1 MCNLHNYVTQIL
13 LLLSYW
19 RSACAVCATM
29 PPVSK
34 DPIRRIQV
42 SRLGHP
48 TAVVCLVGQD
58 VTGTLNESNFLQPIP
73 LAIQHISIAM
83 AVICLHDSFRTRY
96 RQQLVTRY
104 QADYSSRSRCCAGY
118 QSCSSRCCRK
128 LLIQSPYIVSELF

>member
-1 MCNLHNYVTQIL
+1 MLAECVICIIMSHYYYII
-13 LLLSYW
+13 YW
-19 RSACAVCATM
+19 RFACAVCATM

-42 SRLGHP
+42 SRLAHP

-58 VTGTLNESNFLQPIP
+58 VTGTLNESNFLQPI
-73 LAIQHISIAM
+73 LFSISRSP
-83 AVICLHDSFRTRY
+83 VICLHDSFRTRY

-128 LLIQSPYIVSELF
+128 LAYTYKARTL